1 MTNTIEASNDALRYL
16 LRNIH
21 SYEPGLYNDIMRD
34 VFYKMKD
41 SDELRE
47 AVKLWLKDESKAI
60 TKYGHIGNWD
70 TSNVTNMSWMFY
82 DAKEFNEDIGN
93 WDTSNVTN
101 MRGMFYNASKFNED
115 IGKWNT

>member
-70 TSNVTNMSWMFY
+70 TSNVTSMCCMLDN
-82 DAKEFNEDIGN
+82 AANFNQDIRN
-93 WDTSNVTN
+93 WDTSKVTN
-101 MRGMFYNASKFNED
+101 M
-115 IGKWNT
+115 